1 MAYKLKNKK
10 EKEQYSRILKYNI
23 PRSVKERYLKQTGLF
38 KEQAIREMS
47 DAQINEMC
55 EVGLKVKGVIKE

>member
-1 MAYKLKNKK
+1 MTYKLNSKK
-10 EKEQYSRILKYNI
+10 EKEQYQYILKHNI
-23 PRSVKERYLKQTGLF
+23 PRSVKERYLRQTGLF

-47 DAQINEMC
+47 NDQLDEMC